1 MFFSWLAKLLYIIMD
16 ISSLEQ
22 LFPNISGYYFYK
34 LIFKYRLAFSFIG
47 IGAYL
52 NYIFEIKVFKKKA
65 DKKYLLA
72 FKIYVVFFFLFNII
86 FIPAENE
93 FLDIISF
100 GLMFILML
108 VVYLPFIYRNLRLSR
123 RIEQGAYKNGLISL
137 GVMGIFFILI
147 SVNMLADRAMIIF
160 FDSSGYTFFYY
171 AGWSSTIFAVLS
183 AYYGFIRPAAYKKK
197 WNSHLEAFFIF
208 QNFRL
213 STSFFLFQF
222 LWLFD
227 YKWVLKKS
235 LILSSFYPMKGERS
249 VSVRMGI
256 TI

>member
-1 MFFSWLAKLLYIIMD
+1 MLQQDFSGEMLQIRNGLIFESIVLFVLILLLVIVGNYNRKKKSKLTKLLLYIFLSYTLAMFFSWLAKLLYIIMD

-197 WNSHLEAFFIF
+197 
-208 QNFRL
+208 
-213 STSFFLFQF
+213 
-222 LWLFD
+222 
-227 YKWVLKKS
+227 
-235 LILSSFYPMKGERS
+235 
-249 VSVRMGI
+249 
-256 TI
+256 